1 MKLKFCRK
9 EKGEGVNTEK
19 PTSCIFSKRQ
29 KGRKRNGHREK
40 AAEGNRGPMSN
51 PSLGF

>member
-1 MKLKFCRK
+1 MKFCRK

-29 KGRKRNGHREK
+29 RGIEKRQQKEI
-40 AAEGNRGPMSN
+40 ED
-51 PSLGF
+51 L